1 MKNITDLY
9 DLRSAISEKT
19 VELIVTQY
27 MMEAIARGNILRLF
41 EKELYS
47 MNDEYTLSVS
57 DIKEKLSQ
65 YEHTVV
71 NADGIGMV

>member
-9 DLRSAISEKT
+9 DLRSATSEKT

-27 MMEAIARGNILRLF
+27 MMEAIARGSILRLF

-47 MNDEYTLSVS
+47 MNDEHTLSVS